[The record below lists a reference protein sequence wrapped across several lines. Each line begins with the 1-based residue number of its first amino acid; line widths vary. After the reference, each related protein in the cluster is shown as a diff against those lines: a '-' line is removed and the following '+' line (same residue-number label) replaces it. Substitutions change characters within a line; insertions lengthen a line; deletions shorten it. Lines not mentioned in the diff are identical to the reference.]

1 MSATFTDE
9 ELVTWEAYASG
20 GNFGL
25 PFRPKVVFNCIS
37 DPSRRPRYVEFSGGD
52 EADAEQLVHSFD
64 EATLRRMLLESREL
78 E

>member
-20 GNFGL
+20 GSFGL
-25 PFRPKVVFNCIS
+25 AVRPKVVFNCLS
-37 DPSRRPRYVEFSGGD
+37 DPGRRPRFVEFSGGD
-52 EADAEQLVHSFD
+52 EAKAEELVHSYD
-64 EATLRRMLLESREL
+64 EATLRQMLRESREL